1 MMMSE
6 PRPVSLVQYFD
17 TLSGFRQRDHLTVRT
32 PSTASAADP
41 YMAGLAD
48 GQQMAKAAF
57 AVERKRYCDVI
68 AAAEALRFEDNAEIA
83 FLLDGIIRDIVT
95 RICGTIEIDANYLQ
109 SQIEAATGLL
119 TDADTNRTLHM
130 NPDDL
135 ALLSGAEMPLAC
147 IADPDLPRA
156 TLRIA
161 CSDGWIEH
169 GPAFA
174 LERLKR
180 NLHDAEVEG

>member
-1 MMMSE
+1 MMSE
-6 PRPVSLVQYFD
+6 PRSISLAQYFD
-17 TLSGFRQRDHLTVRT
+17 GRSGFRHRDHPAVIP
-32 PSTASAADP
+32 PSIASATDP

-48 GQQMAKAAF
+48 GQQMAQAAF
-57 AVERKRYCDVI
+57 ALERREYCDVI

-83 FLLDGIIRDIVT
+83 FLLDAIIRDVVT

-109 SQIEAATGLL
+109 SQIEAATAIL
-119 TDADTNRTLHM
+119 TEADTNRTLHM

-135 ALLSGAEMPLAC
+135 ALLSRAEIPIKC
-147 IADPDLPRA
+147 VADPDLPRA

-174 LERLKR
+174 LDRLKR
-180 NLHDAEVEG
+180 TLNDAGVEG